1 MGVCRCED
9 YECFKEPTSLARTTT
24 TVSETPPISK
34 AVLIL
39 PVYRMAGLYGRAVVA
54 DFDGKKKRFSRQ
66 L

>member
-39 PVYRMAGLYGRAVVA
+39 PVYGRAVVA
-54 DFDGKKKRFSRQ
+54 DFDGKKIPFLGQ

>member
-9 YECFKEPTSLARTTT
+9 YECFKEPTALARTTT

-39 PVYRMAGLYGRAVVA
+39 PVYGRSVVA
-54 DFDGKKKRFSRQ
+54 DLNGKKKRFLRQ